1 MLLRSLATFTIC
13 TSILQQSESF
23 TPSKLFNRPSN
34 ALPNLG
40 LNESASVEP
49 ASSLT
54 SPPRTIAV
62 TGATGRTGRL
72 VVSKLLETTNHN
84 VIAVVRDETKANEI
98 FDELS
103 INGDSDRLTIQTCD
117 LLNEKEI
124 SNLISS
130 TSTNQVIWCSTGFSS
145 NPDASPIA
153 KFRLIWN
160 AVVNKGENT
169 IDYVGLTTL
178 ANEIDKQKRNDSNS
192 GPNVIM
198 LSSAAVTRPSWSE
211 EKKERFAGCADIP
224 IVRLNPFDIL
234 NIKATSEERLRKCS
248 GSDASYTIVRP
259 TGLKDGDDWPSG
271 SSNAR
276 PIISQGDIA
285 AGRIHRSDVASLLVS
300 CLDET
305 NVMGKTFEVFTIGGY
320 PSPTKEGLSSLFK
333 SLRTDDDIETNGFG
347 VEDCRLQA
355 TYFAM
360 QQLLPGET
368 QDAAALAMGQTY
380 EELDEGKVGRLGVR
394 GEEQAESVAPQ
405 PSPV

>member
-1 MLLRSLATFTIC
+1 MLLRNLIVLTISS
-13 TSILQQSESF
+13 TIFHQSNSF
-23 TPSKLFNRPSN
+23 TPIKLFQRPTKI
-34 ALPNLG
+34 LPNVA
-40 LNESASVEP
+40 LNESTTEEP
-49 ASSLT
+49 LPL

-72 VVSKLLETTNHN
+72 VVSELLQTTNHN
-84 VIAVVRDETKANEI
+84 VIAIVRDETKAKDI
-98 FDELS
+98 FDELK
-103 INGDSDRLTIQTCD
+103 INTQENNNRLTIQTCD
-117 LLNEKEI
+117 LLNVDEI
-124 SNLISS
+124 NNMISS
-130 TSTNQVIWCSTGFSS
+130 TNTNQVIWCSTGFSN
-145 NPDASPIA
+145 NPNASPIA

-178 ANEIDKQKRNDSNS
+178 ANAINKNGSSIN

-224 IVRLNPFDIL
+224 IVRLNPFNIL
-234 NIKATSEERLRKCS
+234 NIKATSEEKLRTYYS

-259 TGLKDGDDWPSG
+259 TGLKDGNDWPCG
-271 SSNAR
+271 SMNAR
-276 PIISQGDIA
+276 PILSQGDVA

-300 CLDET
+300 CIDEP
-305 NVMGKTFEVFTIGGY
+305 NVKGKTFEVFTIGGY
-320 PSPTKEGLSSLFK
+320 PSPTKGGLSSLFQ
-333 SLRTDDDIETNGFG
+333 SLRTDVDIEENGFG
-347 VEDCRLQA
+347 VDDCRLQA
-355 TYFAM
+355 TYYAM